1 MRGVRRA
8 VLMTLFVSA
17 CSGSASSS
25 HPLGPELVSM
35 TDPGPEPA
43 SVPEP
48 AASPTPIADQY
59 RGVAETIIAA
69 AMQGDG
75 AWNKL
80 SFLTDH
86 IGARLGGSKNLERA
100 VLWGVETMK
109 ADGHE
114 NVRAEK
120 VMVPH
125 WERGAESAEMTVPYR
140 KALAMIGLGGTI
152 ATPKKGVSGEV
163 VVVTSFGQLASLG
176 AAVKG
181 KIVLYDV
188 RMPPF
193 TEDQGSGYD
202 EAVKYRYAGAS
213 IAAKQGAVAVL
224 VRSLTA
230 HSLNTPHTGTMGYMP
245 DAPRIP
251 AVAIAV
257 EDAELLGRLTASG
270 QPVSVTVRT
279 SGRWLPDVESAN
291 VIGELVGHE
300 KPDEVV
306 VIGAHLDSWDIG
318 QGAHDDGTGCAMM
331 MEALTLLRRAGLR
344 PRRTIRV
351 VLFTNEENGG
361 RGAKAY
367 ASDHAAELPNH
378 IAGLESDSGGFAP
391 RGVEVSGPPA
401 ALARMQDITT
411 LLAPLGAARAR
422 AGFSGADIEPLE
434 KAGVVG
440 LGHWVDETHYFD
452 YHHTHADTLDKV
464 DPKDLARNVAAAAI
478 VAYVIADMPERLGQ

>member
-1 MRGVRRA
+1 MII
-8 VLMTLFVSA
+8 FVSA
-17 CSGSASSS
+17 CSGST
-25 HPLGPELVSM
+25 HPVGPELVSI
-35 TDPGPEPA
+35 TEPGGDPAAPVPAEPA
-43 SVPEP
+43 S
-48 AASPTPIADQY
+48 ATATPIADQY
-59 RGVAETIIAA
+59 REVARTIIAVA
-69 AMQGDG
+69 TQGDG
-75 AWNKL
+75 AWQKL

-86 IGARLGGSKNLERA
+86 IGARLSGSKNLERA
-100 VLWGVETMK
+100 VAWGVETMK

-114 NVRAEK
+114 NVRAER

-125 WERGAESAEMTVPYR
+125 WERGAESAEMTAPYR
-140 KALAMIGLGGTI
+140 KPLAMIGLGGTV
-152 ATPKKGVSGEV
+152 ATPKQGVSGEV
-163 VVVTSFGQLASLG
+163 VVVTSFEHLASLG

-193 TEDQGSGYD
+193 SHDKGSGYD

-230 HSLNTPHTGTMGYMP
+230 HSLNTPHTGTMGYLP
-245 DAPRIP
+245 DVPKIP
-251 AVAIAV
+251 AVAVAV

-270 QPVSVTVRT
+270 TPVSVTVRT
-279 SGRWLPDVESAN
+279 SGRWMPDAESAN
-291 VIGELVGHE
+291 VIGELVGRE
-300 KPDEVV
+300 KPEEVV
-306 VIGAHLDSWDIG
+306 VIGGHLDSWDIG
-318 QGAHDDGTGCAMM
+318 QGAHDDGTGCVMM

-367 ASDHAAELPNH
+367 AREHAAELPNH

-434 KAGVVG
+434 EAGVVG

-452 YHHTHADTLDKV
+452 YHHSHADTLDKV
-464 DPKDLARNVAAAAI
+464 DPGDLARNVAAAAI
-478 VAYVIADMPERLGQ
+478 VAYVIADMPERLGE

>member
-1 MRGVRRA
+1 MKHA
-8 VLMTLFVSA
+8 ALMIIFISA
-17 CSGSASSS
+17 CSGSA
-25 HPLGPELVSM
+25 HPLGPAPGSVSE
-35 TDPGPEPA
+35 PGGEAATAEPA
-43 SVPEP
+43 T
-48 AASPTPIADQY
+48 ASPTPIADQY
-59 RGVAETIIAA
+59 REVAQVIIAA
-69 AMQGDG
+69 ALDSDG
-75 AWNKL
+75 AWKKL

-86 IGARLGGSKNLERA
+86 IGARLSGSKSLERA
-100 VLWGVETMK
+100 VAWSVETMK

-125 WERGAESAEMTVPYR
+125 WERGAESAEMTAPYR
-140 KALAMIGLGGTI
+140 KSLAMIGLGGTI
-152 ATPKKGVSGEV
+152 ATPKQGVSGEV
-163 VVVTSFGQLASLG
+163 VVVTSFEHMASLG

-202 EAVKYRYAGAS
+202 DVVKYRYAGAS

-230 HSLNTPHTGTMGYMP
+230 HSLNTPHTGTMAYLP
-245 DAPRIP
+245 DAPKIP
-251 AVAIAV
+251 AVALAV
-257 EDAELLGRLTASG
+257 EDAELIGRLSASG

-279 SGRWLPDVESAN
+279 SGRWLPDAESAN
-291 VIGELVGHE
+291 VIGELVGRE

-361 RGAKAY
+361 RGSRAY

-411 LLAPLGAARAR
+411 LLAPIGAARAR
-422 AGFSGADIEPLE
+422 AGFSGADIQPLE

-440 LGHWVDETHYFD
+440 LGHWVDETRYFD

-478 VAYVIADMPERLGQ
+478 VAYVIADMPERLGD